1 MEQLVILV
9 VIGLIS
15 LVNWLIQRSAEIR
28 EQRKKERESRGIPEG
43 NPFRQE
49 EEVSGEF
56 PPPIA
61 DPAGEMRKLMEA
73 LGIPLETGEAPR
85 PEPREPAAPSKL
97 PPPVVL
103 VPSAKPVVEKPLSP
117 SASTPQLGSTP
128 RTGTFR
134 NSLHSR
140 DSVRQAVILR
150 EILGPPKAFTL

>member
-28 EQRKKERESRGIPEG
+28 EQRKQERESRGIPEG
-43 NPFRQE
+43 DPFRQE
-49 EEVSGEF
+49 EKVSGEF

-85 PEPREPAAPSKL
+85 PEPREPAAPPQL

-103 VPSAKPVVEKPLSP
+103 VPSARPAVEKPTSP
-117 SASTPQLGSTP
+117 SAPTSQLGSAP
-128 RTGTFR
+128 RTGTLR